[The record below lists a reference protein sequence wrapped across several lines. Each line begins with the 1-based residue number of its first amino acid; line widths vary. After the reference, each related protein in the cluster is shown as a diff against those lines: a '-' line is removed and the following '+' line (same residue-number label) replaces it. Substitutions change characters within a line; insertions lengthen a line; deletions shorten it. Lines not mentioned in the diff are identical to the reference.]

1 MATRSPKTKR
11 VRRSRS
17 TVSQIGADERL
28 TQLLDVRPKLTYDQV
43 REQLAEEGYELS
55 RSSIGR
61 WSLEHEESRRELRRV
76 VAQAKAL
83 ADTDARAILT
93 LEEANAS
100 LLQSQLLAHLQGKR
114 DVDKQSLEIAYAIA
128 ALTSA
133 ATQRERVRL
142 AREKAIRIAVA
153 RIKREI
159 KRELDKQPELSR
171 QLDRIA
177 DGVEARLLEGEG
189 GKG

>member
-1 MATRSPKTKR
+1 MAGSSPKTKR

-17 TVSQIGADERL
+17 NVAQIGADERL
-28 TQLLDVRPKLTYDQV
+28 TQLLDARPKLTYTEIRD
-43 REQLAEEGYELS
+43 RLAEEGYELS

-61 WSLEHEESRRELRRV
+61 WSLEHEEARRELKRT
-76 VAQAKAL
+76 VAQARAL
-83 ADTDARAILT
+83 ADTDARAILM

-114 DVDKQSLEIAYAIA
+114 EVDKESLEIAYAIA

-171 QLDRIA
+171 QLDRVA